1 MAAILVTGAAGF
13 IGSAYVRNAL
23 TGAYP
28 AQTDLS
34 ITVFDS
40 LTLTGDHAS
49 LLPVAADPR
58 LKIVV
63 GDVCDGDAVDA
74 AAFGHDTIVHFA
86 AESHVDTSITSP
98 ARFAGTNLL
107 GTQTLLDAARRHNIG
122 RFVLVSTDEVYG
134 SIDAGTADE
143 TAPLAPSSPYAASK
157 AGAELLALAAHRTYG
172 LEVVVTRGANTY
184 GPYQYPEKIIP
195 LFLARLLR
203 GERVPLY
210 GDGLHTRSWLH
221 VDDHCRAI
229 EAARVRG
236 GAGRAYN
243 LAGTADLTNRALTGM
258 LLRAFGAGDD
268 RIEPTPDRP
277 GHDRRYALDDT
288 RARTELGWAPSVDFA
303 EGLAGTVAWYR
314 AHESWWS
321 RFLP

>member
-1 MAAILVTGAAGF
+1 VAAILVTGAAGF

-63 GDVCDGDAVDA
+63 GDIRDGGAVHA
-74 AAFGHDTIVHFA
+74 AVPGHDTIVHFA

-98 ARFAGTNLL
+98 ARFADTNLL
-107 GTQTLLDAARRHNIG
+107 GTQTLLDAARRHGVG

-143 TAPLAPSSPYAASK
+143 AAPIAPGSPYAASK

-172 LEVVVTRGANTY
+172 LDVVVTRGANTY

-195 LFLARLLR
+195 LFLARLIR

-210 GDGLHTRSWLH
+210 GDGLHMRSWLH

-243 LAGTADLTNRALTGM
+243 VAGSADLTNRALTRM
-258 LLRAFGAGDD
+258 LLRAFDAGDD
-268 RIEPTPDRP
+268 RIEPTPDRL

-288 RARTELGWAPSVDFA
+288 RARTELGWAPSVGFA
-303 EGLAGTVAWYR
+303 EGLAATVDWYR
-314 AHESWWS
+314 ANDSWWS
-321 RFLP
+321 RFLH